1 MFLMSGY
8 VDTTSIHFVSRQ
20 EAEHP
25 QNNQSSANTT
35 NYAPSST
42 KMGNKG
48 EREGKIEPPV
58 AFTPKSFL
66 RLTTLPFT
74 QGAKLGLGDS
84 GSKGS
89 CPGHKSTPQLFPLF

>member
-1 MFLMSGY
+1 MSGY

-35 NYAPSST
+35 PSSI
-42 KMGNKG
+42 KIGNKG
-48 EREGKIEPPV
+48 EREGKTEPPV

-66 RLTTLPFT
+66 WLTTIPFT